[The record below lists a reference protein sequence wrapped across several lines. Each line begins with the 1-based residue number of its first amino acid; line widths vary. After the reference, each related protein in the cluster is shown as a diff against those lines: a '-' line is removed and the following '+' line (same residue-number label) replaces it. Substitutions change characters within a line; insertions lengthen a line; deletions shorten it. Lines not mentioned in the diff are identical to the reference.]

1 MKSQFWGIFLRF
13 QIALL
18 ASFFYCAVSSVA
30 SAQVLNNKNSLPEI
44 GVVAANTLSLDEE
57 VAIGNI
63 FYSQLRGQAGVL
75 QDPVVNQYVQSLGN
89 EMVIH
94 AENTKFPFTFF
105 VINNSAINAMAFY
118 GGHVGIHTGLVFHA
132 DTEAELAA
140 VIGHEIAHVTQRH
153 IVRKKQAMEK
163 TSPLQVASMIGGA
176 LLMMASPQ
184 AGLASIYAGQ
194 AGMIQNAINHTRAH
208 EREADRIGMRIL
220 AEAGFDPFAAASF
233 FGKMLEQRRWGSTPP
248 AFLLTHPLSQER
260 VAEARNRAENLPSQ
274 NRPSSQMFHLVK
286 ARIHARY
293 MYSAQASLAYF
304 TNSSIAKE
312 WPSYAWQYGLA
323 LAYMG
328 VEKYV
333 QAQKIL
339 ERLVQT
345 EPENFAY
352 LDALTDT
359 YIGLSNAPKAI
370 QLLQPVNQKIPN
382 NPVITLN
389 LANSYIENKDWD
401 SATELLKDFLMVND
415 KSLLGFSLISDAYAR
430 SQARLNMHQN
440 KAEMYA
446 LMAIYPKAIDEL
458 QYAYNFAESYLL
470 KQRIRARISQF
481 RESQE
486 RMQKLAGSR

>member
-233 FGKMLEQRRWGSTPP
+233 LNTLFRSTP
-248 AFLLTHPLSQER
+248 R
-260 VAEARNRAENLPSQ
+260 V
-274 NRPSSQMFHLVK
+274 
-286 ARIHARY
+286 
-293 MYSAQASLAYF
+293 
-304 TNSSIAKE
+304 
-312 WPSYAWQYGLA
+312 
-323 LAYMG
+323 
-328 VEKYV
+328 
-333 QAQKIL
+333 
-339 ERLVQT
+339 
-345 EPENFAY
+345 
-352 LDALTDT
+352 
-359 YIGLSNAPKAI
+359 
-370 QLLQPVNQKIPN
+370 
-382 NPVITLN
+382 
-389 LANSYIENKDWD
+389 
-401 SATELLKDFLMVND
+401 
-415 KSLLGFSLISDAYAR
+415 
-430 SQARLNMHQN
+430 
-440 KAEMYA
+440 
-446 LMAIYPKAIDEL
+446 
-458 QYAYNFAESYLL
+458 
-470 KQRIRARISQF
+470 
-481 RESQE
+481 
-486 RMQKLAGSR
+486 